1 MTLNHLLPTLSWLT
15 SITSRFTRTT
25 AEAEDCAIIALE
37 RIAPRLEDFQTE
49 EQAKAFLAKTARNA
63 AIDASKAAQR
73 LAGHEKASEKWWEGN
88 EESVIS
94 AIRLRLVLECGI
106 PTLQPKQQAM
116 ARLFLEGRS
125 FDEVAQVMRMTRK
138 SVVNQHGLIIKDL
151 KRWVKRG
158 RLQ

>member
-15 SITSRFTRTT
+15 TIASRFTRTT

-37 RIAPRLEDFQTE
+37 RIVPRLDEFPTE
-49 EQAKAFLAKTARNA
+49 GQAKAFLAKTARNA

-73 LAGHEKASEKWWEGN
+73 LSVHEKSSEKWWEGN

-94 AIRLRLVLECGI
+94 TLRLHLVLECGI
-106 PTLQPKQQAM
+106 PTLQPKQQVM
-116 ARLFLEGRS
+116 ARLFLEGHS
-125 FDEVAQVMRMTRK
+125 FEEVAQVMGMSRK

-158 RLQ
+158 KLV

>member
-15 SITSRFTRTT
+15 QIASRLTRTT

-37 RIAPRLEDFQTE
+37 RIATRLQDFETE
-49 EQAKAFLAKTARNA
+49 EQAKAFLVKTARNA

-73 LAGHEKASEKWWEGN
+73 QAGHEKASERWWEAG
-88 EESVIS
+88 EAAEM
-94 AIRLRLVLECGI
+94 ALRMRMVLEYGI

-116 ARLFLEGRS
+116 ARLFLEGVS
-125 FDEVAQVMRMTRK
+125 FDEVARIMGMTRK

-151 KRWVKRG
+151 KRWVKKG
-158 RLQ
+158 KLQ